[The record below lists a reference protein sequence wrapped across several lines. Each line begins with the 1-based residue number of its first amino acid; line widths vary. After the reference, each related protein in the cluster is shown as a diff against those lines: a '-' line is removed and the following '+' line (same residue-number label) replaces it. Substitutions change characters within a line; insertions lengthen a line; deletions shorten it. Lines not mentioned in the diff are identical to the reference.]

1 MQFEFDPNK
10 SKPNK
15 EKHGIDFDE
24 AQELWDDLEGAEIEA
39 RMDDEVRYALIGM
52 IEDKRWTAVF
62 TLRKDKIRIIS
73 VRRSRKKEIAIYE
86 SE

>member
-1 MQFEFDPNK
+1 
-10 SKPNK
+10 
-15 EKHGIDFDE
+15 
-24 AQELWDDLEGAEIEA
+24 
-39 RMDDEVRYALIGM
+39 MDDEVRYALIGM
-52 IEDKRWTAVF
+52 IEDKHWTAVY